1 MNVLESVWFTQISQ
15 LKELS
20 QISQEDLQF
29 VKSLE
34 CKLIIDLEILRIE
47 EIEKLSNLVIKYLE

>member
-20 QISQEDLQF
+20 QISEEDLRF

-34 CKLIIDLEILRIE
+34 CKLIIDLEILRVE